1 MNRMPQT
8 RRPAPSRARG
18 FTLVEVL
25 VALVVVALALAAG
38 HKAAGSLIHN
48 TQRQDDA
55 LLAELCADN
64 ALIGLR
70 LARQLP
76 GIGNSTSNCM
86 QAGVRYDVSLRVQ
99 GTPNPTFRRVDAQVL
114 RDGANVLTLSTIMG
128 QY

>member
-1 MNRMPQT
+1 M
-8 RRPAPSRARG
+8 
-18 FTLVEVL
+18 
-25 VALVVVALALAAG
+25 
-38 HKAAGSLIHN
+38 
-48 TQRQDDA
+48 
-55 LLAELCADN
+55 
-64 ALIGLR
+64 
-70 LARQLP
+70 P